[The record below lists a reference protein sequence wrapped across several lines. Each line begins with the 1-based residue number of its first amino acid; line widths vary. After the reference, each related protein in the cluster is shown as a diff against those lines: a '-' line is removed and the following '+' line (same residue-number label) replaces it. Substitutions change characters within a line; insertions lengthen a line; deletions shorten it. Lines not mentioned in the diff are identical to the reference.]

1 MDLSNYLLIDISTGT
16 VLIAEYC
23 RLVHDSDLS
32 GSEWEALDTM
42 SDSETGELARERGR
56 RIALDDQLV
65 ESIADALWGEGADT
79 EWGPDTLDAIADAIR
94 ALRPDLAK
102 LN

>member
-1 MDLSNYLLIDISTGT
+1 MDLTNYLIIDTSTGT
-16 VLIAEYC
+16 VLTAETC

-32 GSEWEALDTM
+32 STEWEALDTM

-65 ESIADALWGEGADT
+65 ESIADALWGDDSDT
-79 EWGPDTLDAIADAIR
+79 EWNPDTLDAIADVIR
-94 ALRPDLAK
+94 ELRPDLAK
-102 LN
+102 D